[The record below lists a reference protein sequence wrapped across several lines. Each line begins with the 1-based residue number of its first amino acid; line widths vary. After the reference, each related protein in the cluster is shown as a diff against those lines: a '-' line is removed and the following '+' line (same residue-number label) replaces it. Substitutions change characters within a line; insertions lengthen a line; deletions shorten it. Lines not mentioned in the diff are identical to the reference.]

1 MRTRVAI
8 VSGVAAFVV
17 LLLCVASTVGE
28 EEGECNERCQQFKKK
43 FLEFKKDVE
52 ECRRQTNY
60 NRQKGSPWP
69 KKDCNATVDEGHVKA
84 MVCWNRLRG
93 LLNRDYT
100 VNVTWWNDHTQ
111 NKVDKCIAYR
121 QMVTAG
127 DIDENRHFERSCNRT
142 STIRHA
148 LEKCLREGQAAE
160 QADEGVSAMRAMLRC
175 YCLTNAEFWKNRS
188 RAWGKGQGKGKGK
201 DDGGDS
207 NDAPER

>member
-17 LLLCVASTVGE
+17 LLFCVASTVGE

-84 MVCWNRLRG
+84 MVCWNRLKG
-93 LLNRDYT
+93 L
-100 VNVTWWNDHTQ
+100 
-111 NKVDKCIAYR
+111 NKMDKCIAYR

-142 STIRHA
+142 STIRQA
-148 LEKCLREGQAAE
+148 LEKCLREANSE
-160 QADEGVSAMRAMLRC
+160 ADTQLRRIDSR
-175 YCLTNAEFWKNRS
+175 CLLLKTSKRLAYMCPLPNK
-188 RAWGKGQGKGKGK
+188 
-201 DDGGDS
+201 
-207 NDAPER
+207 